1 MNKAEILN
9 QIKELEER
17 LFILELDDFAFMHG
31 KGGEIRALYKTIAEL
46 KKQIGE

>member
-1 MNKAEILN
+1 MNIEQLTAQL
-9 QIKELEER
+9 KECEER

-46 KKQIGE
+46 KKQIGK